1 MSTLTEKLVPSVTRM
16 IRLDHTHVLSTFH
29 QYRTDSRPQVKRGLV
44 DTACLAL
51 EIHTQL
57 EEEIFYPA
65 LREVHDGETLKK
77 SVPEHNEM
85 RRLIALLR
93 SMEPTDVRFDETFM
107 ALMRDVLHHM
117 ADEETVLL
125 PEAERLL
132 EDHLGEL
139 GLRMTRR
146 RVQLGAPRAGE
157 IAANLARALPGP
169 SLAVTLGL
177 LAAGLW
183 LGLRI
188 ARA

>member
-1 MSTLTEKLVPSVTRM
+1 MHLADKLMPSVTNV
-16 IRLDHTHVLSTFH
+16 IRLDHAHMLAHFH
-29 QYRTDSRPQVKRGLV
+29 HYRPDSGPRVKRGLV
-44 DTACLAL
+44 DAACLTL

-65 LREVHDGETLKK
+65 LREVHDSDMLKK

-85 RRLIALLR
+85 HRVIALLR

-107 ALMRDVLHHM
+107 ELMRDVIHHV

-132 EDHLGEL
+132 PEHLGQL
-139 GLRMTRR
+139 GLRMTKR
-146 RVQLGAPRAGE
+146 RVQLGAPRTGE
-157 IAANLARALPGP
+157 MAMNMARALPGP
-169 SLAVTLGL
+169 SVAVTLGF

-183 LGLRI
+183 LGMRI

>member
-1 MSTLTEKLVPSVTRM
+1 MSTFTEKFVPSVTNM

-29 QYRTDSRPQVKRGLV
+29 QYHAESRPQVKRGLV

-51 EIHTQL
+51 EIHAQL

-65 LREVHDGETLKK
+65 LREIHDSDILKK

-85 RRLIALLR
+85 RRMIALLR
-93 SMEPTDVRFDETFM
+93 GMEPTDVRFDESFM
-107 ALMRDVLHHM
+107 ELMRDVLHHL

-132 EDHLGEL
+132 HDHLGEL
-139 GLRMTRR
+139 GLRMTKRR
-146 RVQLGAPRAGE
+146 LQLGAPRTGE
-157 IAANLARALPGP
+157 MAVNMARAMPGP
-169 SLAVTLGL
+169 SLAVTLGFM
-177 LAAGLW
+177 AAGLW